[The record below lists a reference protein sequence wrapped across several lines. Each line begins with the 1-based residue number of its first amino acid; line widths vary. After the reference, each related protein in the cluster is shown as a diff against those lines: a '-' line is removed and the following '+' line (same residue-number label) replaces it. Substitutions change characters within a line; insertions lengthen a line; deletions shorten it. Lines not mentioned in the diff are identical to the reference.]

1 MLSYVY
7 WIVALCAVALDIIT
21 GLIKAFY
28 EHDFQSSV
36 MRSGLFHKMGELI
49 ALGILYGA
57 QYAFPLIGIEAQ
69 LPLFPAGV
77 GYCVLMEL
85 GSILENLRAFTP
97 GLDNILG
104 RGGKD
109 HGHSDPAQ

>member
-1 MLSYVY
+1 MKESIY
-7 WIVALCAVALDIIT
+7 WIVVAAAILLDIIT

-28 EHDFQSSV
+28 TKTFQSSV
-36 MRSGLFHKMGELI
+36 MRQGLFHKLGELL
-49 ALGILYGA
+49 AVAILYGA
-57 QYAFPLIGIEAQ
+57 QIALPMIGVDAH

-77 GYCVLMEL
+77 GYCTLMEL

-104 RGGKD
+104 KKPNG
-109 HGHSDPAQ
+109 

>member
-1 MLSYVY
+1 MEHPGIY
-7 WIVALCAVALDIIT
+7 WIVSCSAILADIVT

-36 MRSGLFHKMGELI
+36 MRQGLFHKLGELL

-57 QYAFPLIGIEAQ
+57 QIALPMIGVEAH

-77 GYCVLMEL
+77 GYCVLMEI
-85 GSILENLRAFTP
+85 GSIVENLRAFTP
-97 GLDNILG
+97 GIDNILK
-104 RGGKD
+104 R
-109 HGHSDPAQ
+109 